1 MTLNE
6 EILRIK
12 EVMMITEKLSLQ
24 GGNEIFLEQR
34 ISDLPQN
41 QQQGPKPQ
49 FTQAKPGQQTYG
61 EYKKTAPLYK
71 RDPNADN
78 LIDAVDYIKKNG
90 IGAIIE
96 SLRGALISAGGVTV
110 QTVLAFTGVGAIA
123 NDIAWGIL
131 TLYDAYQYFVNNG
144 GGKYIINLIIDL
156 ICLATAGTLGT
167 VLGKFFG
174 KAATSIGNGV
184 KILMEGGVGKAI
196 KPIINT
202 IKSGAAIVSKWLG
215 QASTFMKNN
224 MGINWASGVIEKVN
238 SFFTTL
244 VTELGEFIGGG
255 VAATAG
261 LVKRAGVNLSS
272 KYAPSVAQGFESIST
287 EQVKTWTSKL
297 VTQSQLKAAQ
307 KTAEEA
313 LRDKPT
319 QEVLNLIDT
328 QYGTHIGDAF
338 ALYLNS
344 KKMSN
349 LSPSDLTNPT
359 KVVADLSQ
367 GKNPIDKRETYA
379 GKIEKSA
386 ENLGVK

>member
-1 MTLNE
+1 
-6 EILRIK
+6 
-12 EVMMITEKLSLQ
+12 
-24 GGNEIFLEQR
+24 
-34 ISDLPQN
+34 
-41 QQQGPKPQ
+41 
-49 FTQAKPGQQTYG
+49 
-61 EYKKTAPLYK
+61 
-71 RDPNADN
+71 
-78 LIDAVDYIKKNG
+78 
-90 IGAIIE
+90 
-96 SLRGALISAGGVTV
+96 
-110 QTVLAFTGVGAIA
+110 
-123 NDIAWGIL
+123 
-131 TLYDAYQYFVNNG
+131 
-144 GGKYIINLIIDL
+144 
-156 ICLATAGTLGT
+156 
-167 VLGKFFG
+167 
-174 KAATSIGNGV
+174 
-184 KILMEGGVGKAI
+184 
-196 KPIINT
+196 
-202 IKSGAAIVSKWLG
+202 
-215 QASTFMKNN
+215 MKNN

-244 VTELGEFIGGG
+244 VTELGEFIGRG

-313 LRDKPT
+313 LRDTPT

-338 ALYLNS
+338 ALYINS